1 MSSLK
6 AVILDDEPPARNVL
20 LEFLEELDWI
30 EVIESFGDPHDA
42 LNFLNKTD
50 VDLLFLD
57 IEMPQI
63 NGFEV
68 VSRLNKNQMPHIIF
82 STAYDEYAIKAF
94 DINAV
99 DYLLKPYTKARF
111 KEAVKKARKRV
122 KLNDDQKTQIDSLL
136 EQLKNEEEY
145 PDRLFVRGAKS
156 VKPIK
161 VDNILWIEADGDY
174 SRLHLKD
181 ESALCSMGL
190 GKVLEKL
197 DPKKFVRVHRS
208 HALSLSALRN
218 LEPDG
223 YGGFT
228 ALLENDKE
236 LKVSRSYSDQIK
248 DDMI

>member
-1 MSSLK
+1 MSSIE

-20 LEFLEELDWI
+20 LEFLQELNWI
-30 EVIESFGDPHDA
+30 EVIEAFGDPHDA
-42 LNFLNKTD
+42 LNFLNKSN

-68 VSRLNKNQMPHIIF
+68 VSRLSENQRPHIIF
-82 STAYDEYAIKAF
+82 STAYDEHAIKAF

-111 KEAVKKARKRV
+111 KEAVKKARRRI

-136 EQLKNEEEY
+136 EQLKNEAEY

-161 VDNILWIEADGDY
+161 VDDIHWIEAEGDY
-174 SRLHLKD
+174 SRLHLKN

-197 DPKKFVRVHRS
+197 NPQKFVRVHRS

-218 LEPDG
+218 LKPDG

-248 DDMI
+248 KDMI